1 MPFCDVTN
9 FCLLLAHSNDISV
22 SSLVHHSCWWEV
34 ACIMITYLCVCLY
47 VPRGFTAN
55 IFSLNCHLVGPSHYS
70 LLLPYPEV
78 WGPVFILFLETLHPL
93 KMSLWFHVTH
103 MQLQMCLRRWGRK
116 QDIRPCPIIF
126 VFYHDSSSQ
135 NVIWK
140 QRVTSLG
147 LSCKDLT
154 RIFTYLQRQTDRHL
168 LCPITCSVRHV
179 KPVWFY
185 CSSSTFPSFYFLSE
199 LPYSFKK
206 PFLSLFSP
214 PESCT
219 IKIQLTTKSF
229 PKCFRT
235 II

>member
-22 SSLVHHSCWWEV
+22 SSLVHQSCWWEV
-34 ACIMITYLCVCLY
+34 ACIMIIYLCVCLY

-168 LCPITCSVRHV
+168 LCPDLLLRESRKTGLILLLLIYLSIVL
-179 KPVWFY
+179 
-185 CSSSTFPSFYFLSE
+185 FPLTQSFLIVS
-199 LPYSFKK
+199 KN
-206 PFLSLFSP
+206 LFSP
-214 PESCT
+214 F
-219 IKIQLTTKSF
+219 F
-229 PKCFRT
+229 PLLSPVQ
-235 II
+235 